1 MSVKVFANYASVPTA
16 TEAGILG
23 IKVVASAASDV
34 TRPIDIAMVLDTS
47 GSMEGERIL
56 AVKNTLCC
64 LIDKLALGDK
74 ITVVGFSGKAKVIA
88 DNVTLTDSASRE
100 LLKASV
106 RLLDADGGTNMEAGV
121 TLLGSLYAGR
131 TMPDSL
137 VLLTDGFVNEGLASV
152 TGIHS
157 LLKSYMPSV
166 PVYALGYGDDH
177 NSDFMR
183 GLSRRTA
190 GTYSFIDGETA
201 LPASIGELLGGL
213 QGEVTKSASVLFPSS
228 WTCLELNYTTGDAG
242 YEMGSLIADKP
253 TWAVFSVPFATA
265 NAAASISFKL
275 SGVVTSLPITLTDEL
290 DRVDVVEQ
298 QLRCITALALE
309 SAGALLKNHRVSDA
323 KDVIELT
330 ITKIADSEAAGR
342 PLAIRMKAHLE
353 EMNAEIGQIMLTPPR
368 FQRGGIDF
376 TNLALRTSSTAT
388 RYSQQRGAT
397 SNGATD
403 DNMFSSPGLIE
414 RQSQMVSD
422 YWSQSPGDPTDMT

>member
-23 IKVVASAASDV
+23 IKVVASAAAAAV

-64 LIDKLALGDK
+64 LIDKLMIGDK
-74 ITVVGFSGKAKVIA
+74 ITVVGFSGKAKVVA
-88 DNVTLTDSASRE
+88 DNLTITDSASRE
-100 LLKASV
+100 SLKASV

-131 TMPDSL
+131 AMPDSL

-152 TGIHS
+152 TGIYS
-157 LLKSYMPSV
+157 LLKSYTPSV

-213 QGEVTKSASVLFPSS
+213 QCEVAKSAIVSFPPS
-228 WTCLELNYTTGDAG
+228 WNCLELNYTTGDVA

-253 TWAVFSVPFATA
+253 TWAVFSVPAST
-265 NAAASISFKL
+265 AAASVSFTIAG
-275 SGVVTSLPITLTDEL
+275 SVVSVPVNITNEL
-290 DRVDVVEQ
+290 DRVDVIEQ

-309 SAGALLKNHRVSDA
+309 SAGALLRNHHVSDA

-330 ITKIADSEAAGR
+330 ITKITDSEAAGR
-342 PLAIRMKAHLE
+342 PLAIRMRAHLE
-353 EMNAEIGQIMLTPPR
+353 EMNEEIAQIMSTPPR
-368 FQRGGIDF
+368 FRRRAIDF
-376 TNLALRTSSTAT
+376 TNLALRTAGTAT

-397 SNGATD
+397 SNGDMD
-403 DNMFSSPGLIE
+403 DNLFTSPVLIE

-422 YWSQSPGDPTDMT
+422 YWSQSPDDPSEMT

>member
-1 MSVKVFANYASVPTA
+1 MSVKVFANYAIVPTA

-23 IKVVASAASDV
+23 IKVVASASASSVARSIDV
-34 TRPIDIAMVLDTS
+34 AMVLDTS

-64 LIDKLALGDK
+64 LIDKLMFGDK
-74 ITVVGFSGKAKVIA
+74 ITVVGFSGRAKVVA
-88 DNVTLTDSASRE
+88 DNVTITDSASRE
-100 LLKASV
+100 ALKASV
-106 RLLDADGGTNMEAGV
+106 RLLDAEGGTNMEAGV

-131 TMPDSL
+131 AMPDSL

-183 GLSRRTA
+183 GLSKRTA

-213 QGEVTKSASVLFPSS
+213 QGEVTKSTVATFPSS
-228 WTCLELNYTTGDAG
+228 WTCLELNYTTGDVG

-253 TWAVFSVPFATA
+253 TWAVFSVPAATA
-265 NAAASISFKL
+265 ATAATVSFKIAGA
-275 SGVVTSLPITLTDEL
+275 SVNVPVTITDEL

-309 SAGALLKNHRVSDA
+309 SAGALLRNHRVSEA

-330 ITKIADSEAAGR
+330 ITKITDSEAAGR
-342 PLAIRMKAHLE
+342 PTCNQCFAV
-353 EMNAEIGQIMLTPPR
+353 NV
-368 FQRGGIDF
+368 F
-376 TNLALRTSSTAT
+376 
-388 RYSQQRGAT
+388 
-397 SNGATD
+397 
-403 DNMFSSPGLIE
+403 
-414 RQSQMVSD
+414 
-422 YWSQSPGDPTDMT
+422 

>member
-23 IKVVASAASDV
+23 IKVVGVAAAAV
-34 TRPIDIAMVLDTS
+34 TKSVDIAMVLDTS

-64 LIDKLALGDK
+64 LIDKLMIGDK
-74 ITVVGFSGKAKVIA
+74 ITVVGFSGKAKVVA

-100 LLKASV
+100 SLKTAV

-137 VLLTDGFVNEGLASV
+137 VLLTDGFVNEGLSSV
-152 TGIHS
+152 TGIYS

-166 PVYALGYGDDH
+166 PVYSLGYGDDH

-183 GLSRRTA
+183 ALSRRTA

-213 QGEVTKSASVLFPSS
+213 QGEVAKSSTVTFPPS
-228 WTCLELNYTTGDAG
+228 WTCLELNYTTGDVV

-253 TWAVFSVPFATA
+253 TWAVFSVPASDAVATV
-265 NAAASISFKL
+265 SFKIAG
-275 SGVVTSLPITLTDEL
+275 SVVSVPVTITNEL
-290 DRVDVVEQ
+290 DRVDVLEQ

-309 SAGALLKNHRVSDA
+309 SAGALLRNHRVSEA

-330 ITKIADSEAAGR
+330 ITKITDSEAAGR
-342 PLAIRMKAHLE
+342 PLAIRMKAQLE
-353 EMNAEIGQIMLTPPR
+353 EMNAEIGQIMSTPPR
-368 FQRGGIDF
+368 FRRGGIDF
-376 TNLALRTSSTAT
+376 TNLALRTAGTAT

-397 SNGATD
+397 SNGDAD
-403 DNMFSSPGLIE
+403 DNMFSSPALIE

-422 YWSQSPGDPTDMT
+422 YWSQSPGDPIDMT

>member
-1 MSVKVFANYASVPTA
+1 MSVKVFANYAIAPSA

-23 IKVVASAASDV
+23 IKVVASAAAAAV

-64 LIDKLALGDK
+64 LIDKLMIGDK
-74 ITVVGFSGKAKVIA
+74 ITVVGFSGKAKVVA

-131 TMPDSL
+131 AMPDSL

-152 TGIHS
+152 TGIYS

-213 QGEVTKSASVLFPSS
+213 QAEVTKSTVATFPSS
-228 WTCLELNYTTGDAG
+228 WTCLELNYTAGDATFD
-242 YEMGSLIADKP
+242 MGSLIADKP
-253 TWAVFSVPFATA
+253 TWAVFSVPATGSGS
-265 NAAASISFKL
+265 ASISFKL
-275 SGVVTSLPITLTDEL
+275 SGASVSLPVTITDEL

-298 QLRCITALALE
+298 QLRCIAALALE
-309 SAGALLKNHRVSDA
+309 SAGSLLRNHRVSDA

-330 ITKIADSEAAGR
+330 ITKIADSEASGR

-353 EMNAEIGQIMLTPPR
+353 EMNAEIGQIMSTPPR
-368 FQRGGIDF
+368 FRRGGIDF

-403 DNMFSSPGLIE
+403 DNMFSSPVLIE

-422 YWSQSPGDPTDMT
+422 YWSQSPGDPIDMT